1 MDFQGSLR
9 GLAPKQLEL
18 FGEADVNF
26 RPVILNLRDIDL
38 KKKQRGLKALPIWFI
53 FQKVR
58 DIGGRDVAEFFRLCQ
73 AVRARDRRFLAPRGL
88 AYLQQHN
95 PRWTKKAL
103 MEAERKTAPVLMD
116 GLAAVPG
123 GKSYGNV
130 MLSGRFV

>member
-38 KKKQRGLKALPIWFI
+38 KKQARGLKALPIWFI

-58 DIGGRDVAEFFRLCQ
+58 NIGVWDVAEFFASARLS
-73 AVRARDRRFLAPRGL
+73 ARG
-88 AYLQQHN
+88 
-95 PRWTKKAL
+95 
-103 MEAERKTAPVLMD
+103 TA
-116 GLAAVPG
+116 G
-123 GKSYGNV
+123 
-130 MLSGRFV
+130 F